1 MPSSSVTSLIHG
13 PLSADDEKK
22 PIKVYARVRPFNDE
36 EKERGDNVCVETF
49 DDEKRIK
56 VIDEKHSQETTY
68 HFDGV
73 FSGSD
78 SNEKVFVHTTQHL
91 LTKLLNGIN
100 CALLTYGQTGSGK
113 TFTLMADGCITEYAV
128 QELFDKIE
136 ADKLHKYKI
145 TCSFV
150 QVYLEKVYD
159 LLSHDSKEL
168 PVREHPKQGIYVS
181 NLTHHQANSQEEVL
195 ALFDKGRQELV
206 TAETKMVRHS
216 SRSHSIFQLSIERR
230 LDVPRSRLVTPVLS
244 TYGNTRSES
253 DVGIMLLEEDMVLRA
268 KMDICDLA
276 GSERLG
282 KTMVEGVHLSEA
294 KHINSS
300 LLELGNV
307 IYALS
312 EGKRRH
318 IPFRNST
325 LTRLL
330 QECLGSRCQTSF
342 IVCVA
347 PSSGEAYETRCS
359 LNFGTRARTITNKER
374 MCLNVEQCNLKSGK
388 HMNAFLMRL
397 KSNLATSLKSVEFV
411 RKPVAKGVSRQLD
424 FDYKLLAKKLTKR
437 VELLELELQSARPIR
452 DFISSSINGL
462 NIATETQTDGENT
475 IEKTNS
481 TVPTIIIK
489 CAEHALD
496 IYGMLELLTENN
508 ENLHQHSSNY
518 DTLRSTSAM
527 ALFTMAISSIAKT
540 QKALISGKE
549 KSCSEVYSYDTL
561 IEESLQKMAKIKS
574 EILHIKRADKND
586 LFIES
591 AYMISE
597 ICTDIENV
605 LEKVVAEIENTEY
618 KPDKESSLYKK
629 VSNALQIISLKCSD
643 KDKIAMLIH
652 NFLNILQ
659 IFQITRILLES
670 SRWHSSFPNSTHKKS
685 FIASSF
691 IEQEIWD
698 PDNTFSLSSNEDA
711 YFSDFSSMADSARFE
726 RIKVNQMK
734 KEKEF
739 LEKQSQEKCVLSPLS
754 RSHSVK
760 TKKEM
765 WSTQCVEIFTDCES
779 NNEMLHDRP
788 DEFVENNL
796 LPTRL
801 IRRRSKISSFDY
813 PLTLT
818 KRYTAPRN
826 DNVQSSCSDVTEL
839 DNYFSKSEFGE
850 LEKRYTSLANKF
862 ENLTNENMCLND
874 KLTKVQNDKMTLMS
888 ERDYARRQ
896 INTFLHN
903 ESETRTINNAKNN
916 YSEEVTQIN
925 WYQKELE
932 YYKAKFSEQEDLI
945 KKLDKDIKELTF
957 ENDALKEKE
966 SSNAQLLQ
974 KYIEAK
980 QMEDKNI
987 EVESKMQAFATD
999 ILSICNW
1006 LCLICDHKL
1015 HKRPPGSAE
1024 DISSLEQELFKIT
1037 ENLVKHEAAIKEI
1050 RIRSNKVA
1058 HNDDG
1063 EKKPEESI
1071 EESIKIFQKNTTS
1084 NKVIAQ
1090 NIPAYITKKINTL
1103 KKEQKKLVNNVRSS
1117 YIDQP
1122 ISSVKEIKLCRASRV
1137 KELIQEK
1144 IKMAETI
1151 SSLEIQVS
1159 QKETQIREQRK
1170 QIELLIQELAKLD
1183 SEESK
1188 KISNEIKPDAS
1199 YKQIHVL
1206 QQKNKKTF
1214 EITIAVDE
1222 EEDLEIINIPEIKY
1236 TDLMKLASMINN
1248 KELSI
1253 ANVCNTN
1260 TNGCSSTVEMVP
1272 IQIVEQIKEEL
1283 ETIKKEKTNIVEK
1296 YESGHLFQ
1304 ENNSLHWKIQ
1314 CLTESN
1320 NALIDENKILKATC
1334 QKCKVQL
1341 KELREKSNFITT
1353 EFEKAKRNNLT
1364 TQAKSESNRQKLD
1377 HKLLKMKGKILRLE
1391 KYSKNLED
1399 NLKLLKKEAS
1409 INQTFNDSGLVQDDC
1424 HYIYSS

>member
-1 MPSSSVTSLIHG
+1 
-13 PLSADDEKK
+13 
-22 PIKVYARVRPFNDE
+22 
-36 EKERGDNVCVETF
+36 
-49 DDEKRIK
+49 
-56 VIDEKHSQETTY
+56 
-68 HFDGV
+68 
-73 FSGSD
+73 
-78 SNEKVFVHTTQHL
+78 
-91 LTKLLNGIN
+91 
-100 CALLTYGQTGSGK
+100 
-113 TFTLMADGCITEYAV
+113 MADGCITEYAV

-244 TYGNTRSES
+244 TFGNTRSES
-253 DVGIMLLEEDMVLRA
+253 DIGIMLLEEDMVLRA

-374 MCLNVEQCNLKSGK
+374 MCLNVE
-388 HMNAFLMRL
+388 
-397 KSNLATSLKSVEFV
+397 
-411 RKPVAKGVSRQLD
+411 

-475 IEKTNS
+475 NEKVSS
-481 TVPTIIIK
+481 TVSTIIIK
-489 CAEHALD
+489 YTEHALD

-527 ALFTMAISSIAKT
+527 ALFTMAISSITKT
-540 QKALISGKE
+540 QKALMSGKE
-549 KSCSEVYSYDTL
+549 KSFSEVYSYDTL

-605 LEKVVAEIENTEY
+605 LEKVVAEIENTEN
-618 KPDKESSLYKK
+618 KPDKDSSLYKK

-670 SRWHSSFPNSTHKKS
+670 SRWHSSFPNSTQKKS
-685 FIASSF
+685 FVASSF

-739 LEKQSQEKCVLSPLS
+739 LERQSQEKCVLSPLS

-874 KLTKVQNDKMTLMS
+874 KLTKVQNDKMALMS

-903 ESETRTINNAKNN
+903 ESETRAINNAKNN

-932 YYKAKFSEQEDLI
+932 YYKAKFSEQEDII
-945 KKLDKDIKELTF
+945 KKLDTDIKELTF
-957 ENDALKEKE
+957 ENDVLKEKE

-974 KYIEAK
+974 KYLEAK
-980 QMEDKNI
+980 QMDNKNT
-987 EVESKMQAFATD
+987 EVENKIQAFATD

-1050 RIRSNKVA
+1050 RFRSNKVA

-1159 QKETQIREQRK
+1159 QKETQIREQKK

-1188 KISNEIKPDAS
+1188 KISNEIKPNAN
-1199 YKQIHVL
+1199 YKQIPVL

-1248 KELSI
+1248 KELSV
-1253 ANVCNTN
+1253 ANMCITN

-1272 IQIVEQIKEEL
+1272 IQIVEQLKEEL
-1283 ETIKKEKTNIVEK
+1283 ETIKKEKTTIVEK

-1304 ENNSLHWKIQ
+1304 ENNSLNWKIQ

-1341 KELREKSNFITT
+1341 KELREKSSLITT